1 MRTLHVIFTVWLLA
15 GISWAKAPS
24 SDWDIVEDIPT
35 GWRIAV
41 VTEFTFPCV
50 FVRASA
56 DELVCRIPQHHWN
69 ECDLPETRVRRDHVR
84 EVRVDRRNGANALM
98 GGAVG
103 GGTGAIFGAIA
114 NAGARGAYGLGVVGV
129 LLGARMGNGV
139 HLLKG
144 KVIFRA
150 SPFGQRTQS
159 FAAQQPD
166 HACNVRQNSD
176 H

>member
-15 GISWAKAPS
+15 SISWAKTPS
-24 SDWDIVEDIPT
+24 SDWDVVEDIPT

-56 DELVCRIPQHHWN
+56 DEMVCRIPQRRWN
-69 ECDLPETRVRRDHVR
+69 ERDLPETRVRRDHVR
-84 EVRVDRRNGANALM
+84 EVRVDRRNGTNSLM

-129 LLGARMGNGV
+129 LLGARMGNDV
-139 HLLKG
+139 HLIRG

-150 SPFGQRTQS
+150 SSLGQRTQS
-159 FAAQQPD
+159 SLAQQPGFQ
-166 HACNVRQNSD
+166 H
-176 H
+176 

>member
-56 DELVCRIPQHHWN
+56 DELVCRIPQRRWN
-69 ECDLPETRVRRDHVR
+69 EHDLPETHVRRDHVR
-84 EVRVDRRNGANALM
+84 EVRVDRRNGANALT

-103 GGTGAIFGAIA
+103 GGAAAIFGAVA
-114 NAGARGAYGLGVVGV
+114 NAGARAASAYGLGVVGV
-129 LLGARMGNGV
+129 LLGARMGNDV

-150 SPFGQRTQS
+150 SPLGQRTES
-159 FAAQQPD
+159 SAAQQTD
-166 HACNVRQNSD
+166 HPFQ